1 MTESWEYGEA
11 AAPEDRS
18 APDVT
23 RFPWPPPEGDSA
35 LTAFGETWRS
45 ATFDP
50 AAFFARVPRNGGTG
64 AALVY
69 YLVLVLLVAGAGL
82 FWESLA
88 LFGGLDQTA
97 LGAELGMDAVS
108 PLVGFLLTPF
118 FLLVMLFVSAG
129 ITHGLLALFGGAR
142 HGFGTTLRVFSY
154 AYSPGLFGAIPLLGG
169 LVGSIWM
176 VVLLVVGLR
185 EAQEADGW
193 KAAVAVLLPV
203 ALLLVFM
210 VLVFML
216 ALATAASVL

>member
-11 AAPEDRS
+11 AAREDRS
-18 APDVT
+18 APGVT
-23 RFPWPPPEGDSA
+23 RLPWPPLEGDSA
-35 LTAFGETWRS
+35 LTSFGETWRS

-50 AAFFARVPRNGGTG
+50 STFFARIPRNGGTG

-129 ITHGLLALFGGAR
+129 VTHGLLALFSGAH
-142 HGFGTTLRVFSY
+142 HGFGTTLRTFSY
-154 AYSPGLFGAIPLLGG
+154 AYSPGLFGAVPILGSF
-169 LVGSIWM
+169 VGSIWM
-176 VVLLVVGLR
+176 VVLLVIGLR
-185 EAQEADGW
+185 EAQETDGW

-216 ALATAASVL
+216 ALATAASLL